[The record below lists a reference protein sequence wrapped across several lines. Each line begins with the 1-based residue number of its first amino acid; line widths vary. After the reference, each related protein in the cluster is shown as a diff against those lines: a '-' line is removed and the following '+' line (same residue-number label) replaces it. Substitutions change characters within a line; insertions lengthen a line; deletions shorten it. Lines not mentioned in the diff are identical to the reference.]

1 MLINLKIKH
10 VYTWFDKLKFL
21 KLKNCIINQY
31 ILKNDVCPCVF
42 VRPSVCNN
50 TFSTIHLNC

>member
-31 ILKNDVCPCVF
+31 IFKKDVCPYVCLSA
-42 VRPSVCNN
+42 RPYAI
-50 TFSTIHLNC
+50 IHLNC